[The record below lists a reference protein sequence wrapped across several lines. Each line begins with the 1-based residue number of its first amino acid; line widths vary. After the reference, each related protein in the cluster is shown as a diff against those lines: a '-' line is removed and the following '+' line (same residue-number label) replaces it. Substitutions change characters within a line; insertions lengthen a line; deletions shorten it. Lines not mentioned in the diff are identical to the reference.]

1 MGILAAILAAGA
13 GAEWVTGIH
22 GGTILCLVLAVGTG
36 WYDYRVWT
44 FKARRLWFIVWR
56 HGVICPAARPA
67 PILDDMRTAHDI
79 IAMLPDDVHAEVI
92 EGEVIVNA
100 ATPAGRHAKIVLA
113 VRRAF
118 ARHGIDNL
126 FENTT
131 LLVEHDEAEYVPD
144 LARWPEHLIDG
155 DTWEFPAAECAFAL
169 EVVSGDRPGRRQ
181 RDYLKAP
188 GYARGEVPVLLLID
202 PLERT
207 CTLFT
212 EPKAGEYSVRQIV
225 KFGESLLIP
234 VGNSTVELS
243 TENL

>member
-1 MGILAAILAAGA
+1 V
-13 GAEWVTGIH
+13 VTGASVRVLLYRRAAAAWSSPAPAWSYS
-22 GGTILCLVLAVGTG
+22 GG
-36 WYDYRVWT
+36 
-44 FKARRLWFIVWR
+44 
-56 HGVICPAARPA
+56 CPAAVPA
-67 PILDDMRTAHDI
+67 SILDDVRTAHDI

-131 LLVEHDEAEYVPD
+131 LLVEQDEAEYVPD

-155 DTWEFPAAECAFAL
+155 ETWEFPAAECAFAL
-169 EVVSGDRPGRRQ
+169 EVVSDDRPGRRQ
-181 RDYLKAP
+181 RDYQKAP
-188 GYARGEVPVLLLID
+188 GYARGGVPVFLLID

-207 CTLFT
+207 CTLST
-212 EPKAGEYSVRQIV
+212 EPKAGDYSVRQIV

-234 VGNSTVELS
+234 AGDSTVELS
-243 TENL
+243 TGDL

>member
-1 MGILAAILAAGA
+1 
-13 GAEWVTGIH
+13 V
-22 GGTILCLVLAVGTG
+22 
-36 WYDYRVWT
+36 
-44 FKARRLWFIVWR
+44 
-56 HGVICPAARPA
+56 
-67 PILDDMRTAHDI
+67 RTAHEI
-79 IAMLPDDVHAEVI
+79 IEMLPDGLHAEVI
-92 EGEVIVNA
+92 EGEVIVSA

-118 ARHGIDNL
+118 ARQGIDNL

-169 EVVSGDRPGRRQ
+169 EVVSGERPGRRQ
-181 RDYLKAP
+181 RDYQKAP
-188 GYARGEVPVLLLID
+188 GYARGGVPVLLLID
-202 PLERT
+202 SVERT

-225 KFGESLLIP
+225 KFGERLSIP
-234 VGNSTVELS
+234 ADGRTVELR
-243 TENL
+243 TGDL

>member
-1 MGILAAILAAGA
+1 MIFALNPVSVTDAAASHLGSAMWWGA
-13 GAEWVTGIH
+13 VNVAMNEVTGASRARATVQ
-22 GGTILCLVLAVGTG
+22 GG
-36 WYDYRVWT
+36 
-44 FKARRLWFIVWR
+44 
-56 HGVICPAARPA
+56 CPAAMPA

-181 RDYLKAP
+181 RDYQKAP
-188 GYARGEVPVLLLID
+188 GYARGGVPVLLLID

-234 VGNSTVELS
+234 AGNSTVELS

>member
-1 MGILAAILAAGA
+1 
-13 GAEWVTGIH
+13 V
-22 GGTILCLVLAVGTG
+22 
-36 WYDYRVWT
+36 
-44 FKARRLWFIVWR
+44 K
-56 HGVICPAARPA
+56 
-67 PILDDMRTAHDI
+67 TAHDI
-79 IAMLPDDVHAEVI
+79 IEMMPDDVHAEVI

-100 ATPAGRHAKIVLA
+100 VTPAGRHAKIILT

-131 LLVEHDEAEYVPD
+131 LLVEHDQAEYVPD
-144 LARWPEHLIDG
+144 LAQWPEQLIEG

-169 EVVSGDRPGRRQ
+169 EVVSGDRPGKRQ
-181 RDYLKAP
+181 RDYPKAL
-188 GYARGEVPVLLLID
+188 GYAQGEVPVFLLID
-202 PLERT
+202 PIECT

-225 KFGESLLIP
+225 KFGEPPLIP
-234 VGNSTVELS
+234 IGDSTVELS